1 MRVLSTTLCCAAL
14 ATTAAF
20 VAPGDDLF
28 PTDSRLDVHEGLVTD
43 TVDHHKGTGERAVYW
58 CLADEYRQVA
68 QATGAERI
76 SQAAGRAADAYEQA
90 APPESAY
97 AEMGWRSG
105 DQITVTFGDGETC
118 TTVVR

>member
-1 MRVLSTTLCCAAL
+1 M
-14 ATTAAF
+14 
-20 VAPGDDLF
+20 
-28 PTDSRLDVHEGLVTD
+28 TD
-43 TVDHHKGTGERAVYW
+43 TADHPRGTAERAVYW

-68 QATGAERI
+68 RVTGAERI
-76 SQAAGRAADAYEQA
+76 SHAAGRVADAYEQA

-105 DQITVTFGDGETC
+105 NQITVTFGDGETC